1 MSANKEHYDWTQFK
15 FTDRERLFVMEYLVD
30 KCMKAAA
37 VRAGLSEKSS
47 ESAGSRMYNTPRVK
61 HAIDWHMA
69 RAFAKIEI
77 TSDRILQEIA
87 ATAFLDPRNFFNEA
101 GALKSVGD
109 LNELDA
115 RGLSSLE
122 VSVFTNDDGEVEVT
136 KKVKFNDKLR
146 ALELLGKNL
155 KMFTDKVEISQRA
168 KVIVHDYTGTKK
180 AKAADT
186 EES

>member
-87 ATAFLDPRNFFNEA
+87 ATAFLDPRLAFKGN
-101 GALKSVGD
+101 
-109 LNELDA
+109 
-115 RGLSSLE
+115 
-122 VSVFTNDDGEVEVT
+122 TNIDI
-136 KKVKFNDKLR
+136 DKLPEQVAR
-146 ALELLGKNL
+146 AIDSIKITYLENGDIVHNIQFNPKLKGLELLGKNL
-155 KMFTDKVEISQRA
+155 KMFTEKVEISQRA